1 MVSKKFVIFAK
12 KKIKIMTD
20 DELVKEAIFRVC
32 ERLYKDKGVFKSAIR
47 NDDFVF
53 AATQNDVLFTTDEM
67 VDFFVE
73 AFHLGEENIKDKIL

>member
-12 KKIKIMTD
+12 NIKIMTD
-20 DELVKEAIFRVC
+20 DELVNEAIYRVC

-47 NDDFVF
+47 NDNFVF
-53 AATQNDVLFTTDEM
+53 AAKQNDVLFTTDEM

-73 AFHLGEENIKDKIL
+73 AFRLGEENIKDKIL